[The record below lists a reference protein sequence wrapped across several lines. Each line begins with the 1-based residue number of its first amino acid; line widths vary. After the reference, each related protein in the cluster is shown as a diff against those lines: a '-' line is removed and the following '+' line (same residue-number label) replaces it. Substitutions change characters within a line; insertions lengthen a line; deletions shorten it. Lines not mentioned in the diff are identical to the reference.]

1 MSNFFDIEDMD
12 IAFSGTGALIK
23 KANTSDESYQ
33 RIITGA
39 YRYPGATGGDD
50 NLLVTFTEP
59 PSADFPVDS
68 EQTTTDPTT
77 GIINFSVFDGDYTI
91 RKLEENDGT
100 WVSKYKIPLPID
112 ALESIVE
119 TERVMNYMVY
129 MSSSEASVGEELAA
143 LSQDDATGPV
153 YAVTYTNAIGLFQR
167 VNGTWVLL
175 GSDHKDFD
183 GMYETLIDPERAEE
197 FLATFDKGG
206 MTVEDADTYQEPTED
221 GAMTAAGGADRN
233 RGNAE
238 KLRRYWVSG
247 EGAAKI
253 RWGTPGDWARCVRHL
268 SKYMGPRAKGY
279 CQLRHK
285 EALGIYTATH
295 AKRERS
301 KNFNLESEFT
311 QVTAEDMTKTLGQLF
326 FEADSLF
333 DDKWEPAEE
342 IVFILDDALENET
355 LLQEESE

>member
-1 MSNFFDIEDMD
+1 MSTFFDIEDMD
-12 IAFSGTGALIK
+12 IAFTGTGALIK
-23 KANTSDESYQ
+23 KANTPDESYQ
-33 RIITGA
+33 RTITGA
-39 YRYPGATGGDD
+39 YRYPGATGSDD
-50 NLLVTFTEP
+50 NLLVTFPEP
-59 PSADFPVDS
+59 PAADFPVDS
-68 EQTTTDPTT
+68 EQTTTDPNT
-77 GIINFSVFDGDYTI
+77 GIITFSVFDGDFTI

-100 WVSKYKIPLPID
+100 WVSKYKIPLPVD

-183 GMYETLIDPERAEE
+183 GMYETLIDPERADE
-197 FLATFDKGG
+197 FLTTFDKGG
-206 MTVEDADTYQEPTED
+206 MTVEDADTYQEPED
-221 GAMTAAGGADRN
+221 GAVTAAGGLDRN

-238 KLRRYWVSG
+238 KLRRYWVHG

-295 AKRERS
+295 AKRDRA
-301 KNFNLESEFT
+301 KKFNLESEFT
-311 QVTAEDMTKTLGQLF
+311 QVTELDMAKTLGQLF
-326 FEADSLF
+326 FEPDSNF
-333 DDKWEPAEE
+333 ASDWEPDNDIAA
-342 IVFILDDALENET
+342 ILELAADDDSF
-355 LLQEESE
+355 LQEKSE